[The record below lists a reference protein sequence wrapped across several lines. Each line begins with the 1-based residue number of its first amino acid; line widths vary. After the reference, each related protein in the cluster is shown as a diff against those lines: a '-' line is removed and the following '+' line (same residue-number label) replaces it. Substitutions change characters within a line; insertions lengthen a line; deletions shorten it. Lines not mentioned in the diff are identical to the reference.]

1 MILKIQQISINTLLL
16 IVVCLLFVPLSVS
29 SQNDTI
35 TLKSGDKLAGEIKLI
50 AKGVLKME
58 TTYSDKDFMIEYNK
72 VNKLSIQRKCLII
85 LTDDRRRFGY
95 IKSKTNG
102 KITITLDN
110 NLQEEYAI
118 SEIIALQEVR
128 DKFIQRFSAA
138 IDGAGKGEK
147 IVISA
152 F

>member
-1 MILKIQQISINTLLL
+1 MVRLVTILLISLNELLINERTYNIILFLILKVQQISMNTLLL

-72 VNKLSIQRKCLII
+72 VNKLSIQRKCLIV

-95 IKSKTNG
+95 IKSKTN
-102 KITITLDN
+102 I
-110 NLQEEYAI
+110 
-118 SEIIALQEVR
+118 
-128 DKFIQRFSAA
+128 
-138 IDGAGKGEK
+138 
-147 IVISA
+147 
-152 F
+152 